1 MEHTVN
7 EDALSLAEF
16 VALPT
21 TIDFNVITSD
31 RFREYAAA
39 RPYLRLGTE
48 LANGYLP
55 VYTNQANLESVFRD
69 LGNDFIGFYPRI
81 LSPLDDKSNYESG
94 ITQVLNQPYLGLSGK
109 GVIIGIVDTGIDY
122 QSAAFRTPEGKS
134 RILRLWDQTV
144 DGARPET
151 LYYGSAYT
159 NEDIDRA
166 LASSDPYAVVPSRD
180 TDGHG
185 TFLASAAASSEENE
199 YIGAAPG
206 ASLMVVKLRRAHP
219 YYIEKLL
226 LPPDNPNLY
235 EATDYL
241 LGIKYILD
249 CAAQKDMPVVFL
261 IGMGTNLSGH
271 DGTTLFEEYI
281 SFISQRPGYVFVT
294 AAGNESNLKH
304 HTQGRVERTGATDT
318 INLRVGERDASFTV
332 IMFANAY
339 DKISISITS
348 PTGEVVP
355 RLPFRAGTSFEEKLI
370 FEKTLITAEYYRDVN
385 SIIFLK
391 LRNATRGIWEIKL
404 YGDAIVGGD
413 YYAWLPIAGQVSPD
427 VEFLRPVPEN
437 TIVSPATS
445 QRSITTGAYNSA
457 DGSLFVSSSW
467 GPTRL
472 PRMAPDLVAP
482 GVNVKGIY
490 PTGIGTMSGT
500 SVGAAIVAG
509 ACALLLE
516 WGVVDGNEPA
526 MDGNFV
532 RTLLIAGCSRDEGIE
547 YPNVKWGYGK
557 LDLFGAFTTLK
568 ESNINYQP

>member
-1 MEHTVN
+1 MEQTVN
-7 EDALSLAEF
+7 EEALSLAEF

-21 TIDFNVITSD
+21 TIDFNVINSD
-31 RFREYAAA
+31 RFKLYAAA
-39 RPYLRLGTE
+39 RPYLRVGTE
-48 LANGYLP
+48 LANGYVP
-55 VYTNQANLESVFRD
+55 VYTNQANLEAVFRD
-69 LGNDFIGFYPRI
+69 LGSDFIGFYPRI
-81 LSPLDDKSNYESG
+81 LSPLDDKSNFESG
-94 ITQVLNQPYLGLSGK
+94 ITQVLSQPYLNLSGK
-109 GVIIGIVDTGIDY
+109 GVVIGIVDTGIDY
-122 QSAAFRTPEGKS
+122 QSPAFRTPEGKS
-134 RILRLWDQTV
+134 KILRLWDQTIE
-144 DGARPET
+144 GSRPDY
-151 LYYGSAYT
+151 LYYGAAYS

-166 LASSDPYAVVPSRD
+166 LAAPDPYAVVPSRD

-185 TFLASAAASSEENE
+185 TFLASVAASSEENE

-219 YYIEKLL
+219 YYIQKFL
-226 LPPDNPNLY
+226 LPPENPNLY
-235 EATDYL
+235 EVTDYL
-241 LGIKYILD
+241 LGVKYILD
-249 CAAQKDMPVVFL
+249 RTEELNVPVVIL

-281 SFISQRPGYVFVT
+281 SFVSQRPGYVFVT

-304 HTQGRVERTGATDT
+304 HTQGRIARTGATDT
-318 INLRVGERDASFTV
+318 VNLRVGERDASFSV

-339 DKISISITS
+339 DKLSVSITS

-355 RLPFRAGTSFEEKLI
+355 RLPFRAGASFEEKLI
-370 FEKTLITAEYYRDVN
+370 FEKTLISVEYYRDVN

-391 LRNATRGIWEIKL
+391 FRNATRGIWEIKL
-404 YGDAIVGGD
+404 FGDAIVGGD
-413 YYAWLPIAGQVSPD
+413 YYAWLPVAGQVSPD

-445 QRSITTGAYNSA
+445 QRGIATGAYNGA

-490 PTGIGTMSGT
+490 PTGTGVMSGT
-500 SVGAAIVAG
+500 SVAASIVAG

-516 WGVVDGNEPA
+516 WGVVNGNEPA
-526 MDGNFV
+526 MDGNYV
-532 RTLLIAGCSRDEGIE
+532 RTLLIAGCDREEGIV

-557 LDLFGAFTTLK
+557 LNLFGAFTTLK
-568 ESNINYQP
+568 ESNVNYQP

>member
-490 PTGIGTMSGT
+490 PTGTGTMSGT